1 MYINQELNFSRVSK
15 VREFTLYPT
24 LIFPADKAPDR
35 IGAVPTPLHSEG
47 GGGVCCCSRSTSSC
61 CRRRPCRSAA
71 LPLPLSVSP
80 PMLLL
85 QTVCCGQ
92 TYSGQKYKSIAAKVV
107 SIWHWNC
114 FTHNKYL
121 NAVKGKICYSTDS
134 APTNL
139 IGKASKEFRTY
150 T

>member
-71 LPLPLSVSP
+71 LPLPLSLCLSP
-80 PMLLL
+80 YASAADCLLWADL
-85 QTVCCGQ
+85 QWAEV
-92 TYSGQKYKSIAAKVV
+92 QKYCI
-107 SIWHWNC
+107 
-114 FTHNKYL
+114 
-121 NAVKGKICYSTDS
+121 KGCV
-134 APTNL
+134 NL
-139 IGKASKEFRTY
+139 TLKLLHPQ
-150 T
+150 